1 MATIPLMEKP
11 CAMCNDK
18 KGLGAPPKPKNQN
31 NVCQRCLNCKTCSA
45 QMAPGDKY
53 SVKLTDEEMDAFKET
68 FMMFD
73 KDGDG
78 TVSTKELGAVM
89 RTLGNNPTQ
98 EELEELIDDADRD
111 GSGSVDFRE
120 FVELMIK
127 RESEKETIDDL
138 KQVFRVFD
146 KDGNGYV
153 STSEIKFVL
162 KSVGLIFTDEEI
174 QEMVQEAD
182 IDGDQHVSFD
192 EFQDIF
198 FES

>member
-1 MATIPLMEKP
+1 MTA
-11 CAMCNDK
+11 
-18 KGLGAPPKPKNQN
+18 
-31 NVCQRCLNCKTCSA
+31 
-45 QMAPGDKY
+45 GDKY
-53 SVKLTDEEMDAFKET
+53 SVKITDEQLESFKET

-89 RTLGNNPTQ
+89 RSLGNNPTQ

-127 RESEKETIDDL
+127 REAEKETIDDL

-162 KSVGLIFTDEEI
+162 NSVGLHFSDEEI
-174 QEMVQEAD
+174 LEMVQEAD

-192 EFQDIF
+192 EFRDIF
-198 FES
+198 NEG

>member
-1 MATIPLMEKP
+1 MK
-11 CAMCNDK
+11 DK
-18 KGLGAPPKPKNQN
+18 
-31 NVCQRCLNCKTCSA
+31 SA
-45 QMAPGDKY
+45 KQIDFIITAGDKY
-53 SVKLTDEEMDAFKET
+53 SVKITDEQLESFKET

-89 RTLGNNPTQ
+89 RSLGNNPTQ

-127 RESEKETIDDL
+127 REAEKETIDDL

-146 KDGNGYV
+146 KVTFNATFFKV
-153 STSEIKFVL
+153 C
-162 KSVGLIFTDEEI
+162 LI
-174 QEMVQEAD
+174 
-182 IDGDQHVSFD
+182 
-192 EFQDIF
+192 
-198 FES
+198 

>member
-1 MATIPLMEKP
+1 
-11 CAMCNDK
+11 
-18 KGLGAPPKPKNQN
+18 
-31 NVCQRCLNCKTCSA
+31 
-45 QMAPGDKY
+45 
-53 SVKLTDEEMDAFKET
+53 
-68 FMMFD
+68 MMFD

-89 RTLGNNPTQ
+89 RSLGNNPTQ

-111 GSGSVDFRE
+111 GSGSADFGE

-127 RESEKETIDDL
+127 REAEKETIDDL

-162 KSVGLIFTDEEI
+162 NSVGLHFSDEEI
-174 QEMVQEAD
+174 LEMVQEAD

-192 EFQDIF
+192 EFRDIF
-198 FES
+198 NEG

>member
-1 MATIPLMEKP
+1 MK
-11 CAMCNDK
+11 DK
-18 KGLGAPPKPKNQN
+18 
-31 NVCQRCLNCKTCSA
+31 SA
-45 QMAPGDKY
+45 KQIDFIITAGDKY
-53 SVKLTDEEMDAFKET
+53 SVKITDEQLESFKET

-89 RTLGNNPTQ
+89 RSLGNNPTQ

-127 RESEKETIDDL
+127 REAEKETIDDL

-146 KDGNGYV
+146 KVTFNA
-153 STSEIKFVL
+153 T
-162 KSVGLIFTDEEI
+162 
-174 QEMVQEAD
+174 
-182 IDGDQHVSFD
+182 
-192 EFQDIF
+192 F
-198 FES
+198 FK

>member
-1 MATIPLMEKP
+1 MKEK
-11 CAMCNDK
+11 
-18 KGLGAPPKPKNQN
+18 
-31 NVCQRCLNCKTCSA
+31 SA
-45 QMAPGDKY
+45 KQIDLIISAGDKY
-53 SVKLTDEEMDAFKET
+53 SVKITDEQLESFKET

-89 RTLGNNPTQ
+89 RSLGNNPTQ

-127 RESEKETIDDL
+127 REAEKETIDDL

-146 KDGNGYV
+146 KVTFNA
-153 STSEIKFVL
+153 TFVKRDPFL
-162 KSVGLIFTDEEI
+162 VLLRT
-174 QEMVQEAD
+174 
-182 IDGDQHVSFD
+182 
-192 EFQDIF
+192 
-198 FES
+198 